1 MTRCNDVK
9 RLLRALERIAASS
22 QSEDAR
28 LLTEVEKC
36 PSSKAACSILAVA
49 LNCNAGHDREEL
61 LRPAASWIH
70 PFV

>member
-1 MTRCNDVK
+1 MRRSNVQ

-36 PSSKAACSILAVA
+36 PSSKAACSILVRA

-70 PFV
+70 PLV